1 MVKDIDY
8 SHKKKTSNS
17 LEKKKQRARLFL
29 YKKKGEKGFISRVN
43 HKYK

>member
-8 SHKKKTSNS
+8 SHKKKHQIHWRRRNK
-17 LEKKKQRARLFL
+17 EQDFFL
-29 YKKKGEKGFISRVN
+29 KKKGEKGFITRVN